1 MSRRINLSV
10 YSRMRLCAERKGRSV
25 SSQHLNSGISVVV
38 PAYRS
43 QRTIG
48 DLVRRVDEV
57 LQDVNYETIIVVD
70 GSPDDTWNEVE
81 SLINKH
87 QNVVGVRLGRNAG
100 QHNALLAGLRHARY
114 ATTVTLD
121 DDLQN
126 PPEEIAKL
134 VTRLTDG
141 VDVVYGIPNRV
152 AQSLFRR
159 LGSSFTRKVLTV
171 MLGAPNARELSSFR
185 AFRTSLRDGFADELG
200 PGVSLDA
207 LLAWSTDRFQS
218 QVVRHDARAE
228 GESNFNVR
236 RLVQF
241 ALDMATGYSTRPL
254 RFALRLGALTGLF
267 GFILM
272 ATVLL
277 RALISGVA
285 VQGFPFLASTI
296 TLFSGVQ
303 LITIGVIGEYL
314 ARMHFRV
321 MRKPSYVIAEVRR
334 AER

>member
-1 MSRRINLSV
+1 M
-10 YSRMRLCAERKGRSV
+10 
-25 SSQHLNSGISVVV
+25 SSQHLETGISVVV

-48 DLVRRVDEV
+48 ELVRRIETV
-57 LQDVNYETIIVVD
+57 LENTNYEVIIVVD
-70 GSPDDTWNEVE
+70 GSPDKTWNEVE
-81 SLINKH
+81 SLVN
-87 QNVVGVRLGRNAG
+87 NLRRVVGVRLGRNAG
-100 QHNALLAGLRHARY
+100 QHNALLAGLRQARY

-126 PPEEIAKL
+126 PPEEMAKL
-134 VTRLTDG
+134 VAHLTDG

-159 LGSSFTRKVLTV
+159 LGSILTRKVLTAA
-171 MLGAPNARELSSFR
+171 LGAPNARELSSFR

-207 LLAWSTDRFQS
+207 LLAWSTDRFAS
-218 QVVRHDARAE
+218 QTVQHHARAE
-228 GESNFNVR
+228 GNSNFNLR
-236 RLVQF
+236 RLAQF

-254 RFALRLGALTGLF
+254 RFALRLGVLTGFF

-321 MRKPSYVIAEVRR
+321 MRKPSYVIAEIRR
-334 AER
+334 AEQ